1 MKFIEPAFETGGDL
15 WPALPSVPDAD
26 ARALNDKLT
35 RQSAELSRRLT
46 EILELHNVQQRQ
58 ANELQEAYDE
68 IDRLGETVSAL
79 QEAVTQYKA
88 GAAAA
93 EEKILLLERGNASL
107 QAQLDGA
114 LEGSKALADRLLA
127 AEAAFNRREESVASS
142 IRQIEFLNA
151 ELTAAQ
157 AERFKLVAAM
167 QGEQRRQ
174 RSVFSQQ
181 KSILEDKLQEKEAL
195 AATQGMKIKELE
207 GVRDE
212 LEKRVRVIE
221 ALLTSER
228 EAVERK
234 TRRTTETWGAAG

>member
-15 WPALPSVPDAD
+15 WPALTIVPDAD
-26 ARALNDKLT
+26 DRALNDKLA
-35 RQSAELSRRLT
+35 RQSDELTLRLT

-114 LEGSKALADRLLA
+114 LEESKVLADRLLA

>member
-1 MKFIEPAFETGGDL
+1 MRSVEPAFEAGGAL
-15 WPALPSVPDAD
+15 WPALSSGPDPD
-26 ARALNDKLT
+26 RELNDKLA
-35 RQSAELSRRLT
+35 RQSAELKLRLT
-46 EILELHNVQQRQ
+46 ETLELHNVQLRQ
-58 ANELQEAYDE
+58 ANELQEAYNE
-68 IDRLGETVSAL
+68 IDRLGETLSAL
-79 QEAVTQYKA
+79 QEAVTRYKA

-93 EEKILLLERGNASL
+93 EDKIIRLERGEASL

-114 LEGSKALADRLLA
+114 LAESKVLADRLLA

-142 IRQIEFLNA
+142 IEQIELLNA
-151 ELTAAQ
+151 ELMAAA

-167 QGEQRRQ
+167 KGEQKRQ

-181 KSILEDKLQEKEAL
+181 KSILEGKLQEKEAL

-234 TRRTTETWGAAG
+234 TRRPTEIRGAAG